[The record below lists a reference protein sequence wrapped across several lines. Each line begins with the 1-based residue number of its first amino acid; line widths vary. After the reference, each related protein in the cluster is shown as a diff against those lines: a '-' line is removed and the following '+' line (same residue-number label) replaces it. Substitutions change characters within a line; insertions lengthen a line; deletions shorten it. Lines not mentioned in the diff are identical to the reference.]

1 MSSVAQYQF
10 AAEFVTF
17 LACAAGLAVVLLRA
31 ELITRS
37 WWAQSLLTAGFLI
50 LGTSAFF
57 HGALVGVSDT
67 LVFSLRGAGVVALAA
82 GTINWEG
89 PATARRLLWL
99 GLGLAGISL
108 AVAATGKDE
117 LADLPLGLGAV

>member
-50 LGTSAFF
+50 LGTSAFM
-57 HGALVGVSDT
+57 HGALVGVSDS

-82 GTINWEG
+82 GTMDWHG
-89 PATARRLLWL
+89 PSGARRLLGL
-99 GLGLAGISL
+99 GLGLAAISL
-108 AVAATGKDE
+108 VVRATSSDE
-117 LADLPLGLGAV
+117 LADFALGAGA